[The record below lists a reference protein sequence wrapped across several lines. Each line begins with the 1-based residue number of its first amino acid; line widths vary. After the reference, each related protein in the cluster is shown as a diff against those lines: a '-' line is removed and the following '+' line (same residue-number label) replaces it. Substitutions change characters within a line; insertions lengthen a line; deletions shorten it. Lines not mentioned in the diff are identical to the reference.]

1 MKRTPIAGT
10 ASALFLA
17 AALALGGCGGDPD
30 SISSP
35 SSSSQPSSDSS
46 VSSTAAPSSA
56 TTSADPTSRPDVEP
70 FAIPDPVTGTYNG
83 KTITMQYAAVTD
95 YIWPMDNLRPDAFI
109 NGYAPFYVY
118 EWKDGDERLIG
129 GT

>member
-1 MKRTPIAGT
+1 MKRTQIAGT

-17 AALALGGCGGDPD
+17 ATLALGGCGGDPA
-30 SISSP
+30 SISSPSSPSSP
-35 SSSSQPSSDSS
+35 SSSSQPSPDSS

-70 FAIPDPVTGTYNG
+70 FVIPDPVTGTYNG

-95 YIWPMDNLRPDAFI
+95 YIWPMDNLRPD
-109 NGYAPFYVY
+109 
-118 EWKDGDERLIG
+118 EIG
-129 GT
+129 RAHV

>member
-1 MKRTPIAGT
+1 MKRTPIAGA

-17 AALALGGCGGDPD
+17 AALALGGCGGDPA

-35 SSSSQPSSDSS
+35 SSQPSSDSF
-46 VSSTAAPSSA
+46 VSSTAASSSA

-70 FAIPDPVTGTYNG
+70 FVIPDPVTGTYNG

-95 YIWPMDNLRPDAFI
+95 YMAH
-109 NGYAPFYVY
+109 G
-118 EWKDGDERLIG
+118 
-129 GT
+129 